1 MSFSVLCESISLTFV
16 TERGGLFIYKD
27 VKDAI
32 WFILDH
38 IKDFKAL
45 KLERDE

>member
-1 MSFSVLCESISLTFV
+1 MEGFV
-16 TERGGLFIYKD
+16 TERGGLFIDKD

-45 KLERDE
+45 MLERDE